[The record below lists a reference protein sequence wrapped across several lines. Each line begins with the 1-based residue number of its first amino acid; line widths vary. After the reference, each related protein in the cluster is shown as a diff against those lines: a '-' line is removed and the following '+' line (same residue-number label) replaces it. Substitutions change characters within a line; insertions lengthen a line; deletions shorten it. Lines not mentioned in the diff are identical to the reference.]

1 MVRVSARLLGSSR
14 VRRPWGLLAVVSL
27 LAVHVVLGAGPAVA
41 HAALVATDP
50 GDGAVLDQVP
60 QTVTLRFSED
70 IEPSFVAVSLRRD
83 GATPERLSAGT
94 DGAQVVAEVPAARAD
109 SAGESRWQV
118 DYRVVSAD
126 GHPIT
131 GSLAFTVSAVSDEEA
146 STPTAPPTTP
156 EPEAAD
162 IPADEVTPGENA
174 AGAGAGAG
182 TDRAWVSTL
191 IIGGIA
197 VVVVVA
203 ALSLLSRGP
212 RRRD

>member
-14 VRRPWGLLAVVSL
+14 AVRRPWGLLAVVSL

-70 IEPSFVAVSLRRD
+70 IEPHFVAVSLRRD

-94 DGAQVVAEVPAARAD
+94 DGAQITAEMPAMGAQ
-109 SAGESRWQV
+109 SAGASRWQV

-131 GSLAFTVSAVSDEEA
+131 GSLRFTVAATGGQEA
-146 STPTAPPTTP
+146 PTSTAPPTTP
-156 EPEAAD
+156 EPEATD
-162 IPADEVTPGENA
+162 TSPDEVTPGQNA
-174 AGAGAGAG
+174 ADAGVDN
-182 TDRAWVSTL
+182 DRAWMSTL
-191 IIGGIA
+191 IIGGIT